1 MKKTIIA
8 LATAAVFATS
18 ANAATVYEK
27 DGAKVEVGGAVRVLL
42 SKEKDKRADLIN
54 DESRLEI
61 KASQDLGNG
70 LGALGGLEVRFED
83 TNSSNSFGSPTTHQ
97 LYAGFDYEGIGTLTF
112 GKQTTNGDD
121 IEINENTY
129 TWGGNNNLTTDADKS
144 IKFRSAEWSGFSFGL
159 DYLFGNAIK
168 KDGQDLTPHY
178 PIEHLVLLP
187 QEYKYG
193 YQASIF
199 YTRELIKDL
208 SFNLAAGYGVD
219 TYDAESTK
227 KSSELKS
234 WRVASQLAYGPVTF
248 GAEYGQSINKARD
261 IKAAT
266 GKYLLVSSSF
276 QIAEPSKVY
285 VQWMNTRSKMHL
297 GQPMEYPLDP
307 MYGIWIHPNA
317 KAEENTY
324 LVGVDYKLHKNV
336 VTYLEYAHSV
346 TKNESNAQLYKIASG
361 ELTGPVYPS
370 KVTVRDNKVGLGL
383 RVFF

>member
-70 LGALGGLEVRFED
+70 LSALGGLEIRFED
-83 TNSSNSFGSPTTHQ
+83 TDSSNSFGGPTTHQ

-121 IEINENTY
+121 IELNDNTY

-168 KDGQDLTPHY
+168 KDSAPNLSV
-178 PIEHLVLLP
+178 E
-187 QEYKYG
+187 EYKYG

-199 YTRELIKDL
+199 YTRELVKDL
-208 SFNLAAGYGVD
+208 NFNLAAGYGVD
-219 TYDAESTK
+219 TYDFESTK

-248 GAEYGQSINKARD
+248 GAEYGQSVDKARG
-261 IKAAT
+261 IKAET

-276 QIAEPSKVY
+276 QVAEPSKVY
-285 VQWMNTRSKMHL
+285 VQWKNTRAKAHL
-297 GQPMEYPLDP
+297 GQVIPDP
-307 MYGIWIHPNA
+307 SDPNSGIWIHPNG
-317 KAEENTY
+317 KAEDNTY
-324 LVGVDYKLHKNV
+324 LVGVDYQLHKNV

-346 TKNESNAQLYKIASG
+346 IKDKRNTQFYDIQNGVLLGDVYTSKI
-361 ELTGPVYPS
+361 
-370 KVTVRDNKVGLGL
+370 TVRDNKVGVGL

>member
-70 LGALGGLEVRFED
+70 LSALGGLEIRFED
-83 TNSSNSFGSPTTHQ
+83 TDSSNSFGSPTTHQ

-112 GKQTTNGDD
+112 GKQTTNGND
-121 IEINENTY
+121 IELNDNTY

-168 KDGQDLTPHY
+168 KDGQDLTPYY
-178 PIEHLVLLP
+178 PIEYLVLFP

-193 YQASIF
+193 YQASVF

-219 TYDAESTK
+219 TYDSESTK
-227 KSSELKS
+227 KTSELKS

-285 VQWMNTRSKMHL
+285 VQWINTRSKVHL
-297 GQPMEYPLDP
+297 GQAIEDLSVPGYAL
-307 MYGIWIHPNA
+307 WIHPNA

-346 TKNESNAQLYKIASG
+346 TKNKIDVQRYWPYN
-361 ELTGPVYPS
+361 LVDPIYPT
-370 KVTVRDNKVGLGL
+370 KVTVRDNKVGVGL

>member
-70 LGALGGLEVRFED
+70 LSALGGLEIRFED
-83 TNSSNSFGSPTTHQ
+83 TDSSNSFGSPTTHQ

-168 KDGQDLTPHY
+168 KDSAPN
-178 PIEHLVLLP
+178 PSVE
-187 QEYKYG
+187 EYKYG

-199 YTRELIKDL
+199 YTRELVKDL
-208 SFNLAAGYGVD
+208 NFNLAAGYGVD
-219 TYDAESTK
+219 TYDFDSTK

-248 GAEYGQSINKARD
+248 GAEYGQSINKVRD

-276 QIAEPSKVY
+276 QVAEPSKVY

-297 GQPMEYPLDP
+297 GELVPYPLNP
-307 MYGIWIHPNA
+307 NYAVWIHPNA

-324 LVGVDYKLHKNV
+324 LVGVDYQLHKNV

-346 TKNESNAQLYKIASG
+346 TKNKNNAQLYDIYSG
-361 ELTGPVYPS
+361 KLTGPVYPS
-370 KVTVRDNKVGLGL
+370 KVTVRDNKVGVGL

>member
-70 LGALGGLEVRFED
+70 LGALGGLEIRFED
-83 TNSSNSFGSPTTHQ
+83 TDSSNSFGSPTTHQ

-121 IEINENTY
+121 IEINENSY
-129 TWGGNNNLTTDADKS
+129 TWGGNNNLTADAEKS

-168 KDGQDLTPHY
+168 KDGPDLTNSY
-178 PIEHLVLLP
+178 AIEHLALLP

-219 TYDAESTK
+219 TYDSESTK
-227 KSSELKS
+227 KTSELKS

-285 VQWMNTRSKMHL
+285 VQWINTRSKVHL
-297 GQPMEYPLDP
+297 GQPIED
-307 MYGIWIHPNA
+307 YGIWIHPNA

-346 TKNESNAQLYKIASG
+346 IKNEYKAQLYDRSNRNLI
-361 ELTGPVYPS
+361 EPVYS
-370 KVTVRDNKVGLGL
+370 NKITVRDNKVGVGL